1 MNDSRINTGEQPWL
15 PNFFISVG
23 DTDITEKVRK
33 GLINISL
40 DDYGGSNKQTDQI
53 KVAIVSESL
62 RIPARGVKVT
72 LGLGFGTQIV
82 NKGVYVVDGGSSG
95 GEPRIVEFTAK
106 AAPMNS
112 AKGLSTVQS
121 KKTRSWTGN
130 TLGDIVAKVATDNG
144 LKARVSGQFAGK
156 VIEQLDQVGESDANL
171 VSRLADRFDA
181 VSKVAG
187 EYWMFLPR
195 GSGESASGKPLKQYT
210 LKRQGNS
217 QWNYSRNGRSGDS
230 GNSSSGNEDGS
241 GDTSTYVIKYHD
253 QASGTIKEL
262 RSGTGDPVIEAPFV
276 EPSLSAA
283 QELLP
288 GVSSSSKKKEVT
300 MSHSMPATLDLL
312 SLTAECK
319 ITTTGFG
326 TDEDR
331 EWTISNL
338 NMTLG
343 ESGFSIR
350 LNLE

>member
-1 MNDSRINTGEQPWL
+1 MGVNDSYIKTGEQPWL

-23 DTDITEKVRK
+23 NTNITEKVRQ

-95 GEPRIVEFTAK
+95 GEPRVVEFTAK

-130 TLGDIVAKVATDNG
+130 NLGDILAKVASDNG
-144 LKARVSGQFAGK
+144 LTARVSAQFAGK

-171 VSRLADRFDA
+171 VSRLAERFDA

-187 EYWMFLPR
+187 GYWMFLPR
-195 GSGESASGKPLKQYT
+195 GAGESASGKPLKQYT
-210 LKRQGNS
+210 LERKGNS

-230 GNSSSGNEDGS
+230 GDNSDGS
-241 GDTSTYVIKYHD
+241 KDTSTFVIKYHD
-253 QASGTIKEL
+253 QSTGTIKEL
-262 RSGTGDPVIEAPFV
+262 RSGSGEPVIEAPFV
-276 EPSLSAA
+276 EPSLAAA

-288 GVSSSSKKKEVT
+288 GASSSSKKKEIT
-300 MSHSMPATLDLL
+300 MSHSMPATQELL

-319 ITTTGFG
+319 ITTKGFG
-326 TDEDR
+326 PDEDR
-331 EWTISNL
+331 DWTINTL

-343 ESGFSIR
+343 ESGLSVR
-350 LNLE
+350 LQLE